1 MDEAAP
7 LWGARPVRGTCESQP
22 AAAEEAL
29 RPHRE
34 EVEQPPPDLQVETP
48 AAQGDL
54 HSWRVSE
61 ALDRLFPGL
70 RPQASRW
77 ACLEGFLSQQPT
89 AGCPASP
96 SNPTPMLIGSAP
108 PPPQFSLRERWDPL
122 NSALS
127 SFPPSLHPPTTEG
140 WPHPPRWAPTLE
152 EASRVCRIREAL
164 EHLGSPASAQRVSV
178 HRVTRTNPASN
189 TPPSFLSSSLAR
201 NPPEPGAA

>member
-1 MDEAAP
+1 MTSAHGVF
-7 LWGARPVRGTCESQP
+7 LKRW
-22 AAAEEAL
+22 
-29 RPHRE
+29 
-34 EVEQPPPDLQVETP
+34 
-48 AAQGDL
+48 
-54 HSWRVSE
+54 
-61 ALDRLFPGL
+61 DRLFPGL
-70 RPQASRW
+70 RPQASPW

-108 PPPQFSLRERWDPL
+108 PPPQSPSREWWDPL

-127 SFPPSLHPPTTEG
+127 SFPPSPHPPTTEG

-152 EASRVCRIREAL
+152 EASGVCRIREAL
-164 EHLGSPASAQRVSV
+164 EHLGSPASAQGGSV

-201 NPPEPGAA
+201 NPPEPRAASCVEVLKGPPSRSNPAMTPPSAPSPGEEQLLKSLGTQATRVNSRSRS